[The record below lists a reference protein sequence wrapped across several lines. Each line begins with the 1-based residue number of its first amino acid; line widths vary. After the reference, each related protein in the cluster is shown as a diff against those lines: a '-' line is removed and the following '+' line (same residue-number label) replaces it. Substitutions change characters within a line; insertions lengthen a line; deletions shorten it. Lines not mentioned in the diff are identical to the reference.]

1 MTPANRQGFSGAAG
15 GQSGAGD
22 MLQRAVFALN
32 GGRAGDAERIA
43 GDVLKASPHNFLAL
57 HVLGSALLMQGR
69 VADAIAPLETV
80 ARGDHDPK
88 VETLLAIAL
97 RQAGRPDDALAW
109 LKRAIKRQPP
119 HAPAFYEYG
128 CLLTFLKRDDEA
140 IQAFKRGLDIAPMM
154 ADLSIQLG
162 YVLLRRRNY
171 ADAKAAFGRALNSSA
186 APPGALFGLAR
197 AHLETGDNAAAA
209 GYFRRYLMSQP
220 NDLDSWLQLGYCLL
234 ELGDRDAGL
243 ECFRTAARGDP
254 KNHGNVLAGLVKS
267 GRGRFWLRP
276 SGAAQFLQGAKR

>member
-1 MTPANRQGFSGAAG
+1 MTTANRQGFAGAG
-15 GQSGAGD
+15 GGPSGAGD

-32 GGRAGDAERIA
+32 SGRAGDAERIA
-43 GDVLKASPHNFLAL
+43 GEMLKTSPRNFTAL
-57 HVLGSALLMQGR
+57 HVLGSALHMQGR
-69 VADAIAPLETV
+69 VADAIAPLETA
-80 ARGDHDPK
+80 ARGGHDPK
-88 VETLLAIAL
+88 IETLLAIAL
-97 RQAGRPDDALAW
+97 RQVGRPDDALAW

-128 CLLTFLKRDDEA
+128 CLLAFLKRDDEA
-140 IQAFKRGLDIAPMM
+140 IQAFTRGLDIAPMM
-154 ADLSIQLG
+154 AELSIQLG
-162 YVLLRRRNY
+162 YVLLQRRDY

-197 AHLETGDNAAAA
+197 AHLETGDIAAAA
-209 GYFRRYLMSQP
+209 GYFRRYLTSQP
-220 NDLDSWLQLGYCLL
+220 NDSGSWLQLGYCLL

-254 KNHGNVLAGLVKS
+254 KNYGNVLAGLVKS